1 MVLRAYSLTTL
12 TTTNVFTWAASCE
25 ILAGC
30 LHMFSQPC
38 FNFHPWAILHFV
50 SWAIRQRVNSQ
61 WPKSI
66 CYQLLH
72 SVSIVFRGRCNKM
85 MVQSPMQQGGPGE
98 QVHHLVKREK
108 ERETWN
114 QVTEVCQGDLVTVNA
129 VTQLGKYP
137 DNLAPSSADHL
148 LYPPHLF
155 WQLHK
160 ANFLLAPTTEGAQE
174 DNTFSAPGW

>member
-1 MVLRAYSLTTL
+1 MVMRAYSLTTL

-72 SVSIVFRGRCNKM
+72 SVSIVFRG
-85 MVQSPMQQGGPGE
+85 MVFHICISWRTQEISRVPRILSSKCENPKQRYWYHLCIEWNCVEKDGT
-98 QVHHLVKREK
+98 VNISWLVK
-108 ERETWN
+108 
-114 QVTEVCQGDLVTVNA
+114 
-129 VTQLGKYP
+129 YFF
-137 DNLAPSSADHL
+137 DNLFVNNCVIVLKRRHNIGVIAPNWPSLKNEIILERWWWRHD
-148 LYPPHLF
+148 
-155 WQLHK
+155 
-160 ANFLLAPTTEGAQE
+160 
-174 DNTFSAPGW
+174 D